1 MGIKFFRGVKMIK
14 KLIKLFHKTRKI
26 NQITREQFLYTMTFE
41 EQNSYCRLHNISFKE
56 VINNLK

>member
-1 MGIKFFRGVKMIK
+1 MIK